1 MARPPCRSPVSSS
14 SRSGLLLDHIDRA
27 ARDLERTATGSTKK
41 LEEAGS
47 KFSKHLET
55 ANSFLANQLSSTAEA
70 IDERLEGISM
80 QFTGKLETAGSR
92 ISERLE
98 DVSGVVQK
106 SLDKFNV
113 DMERMLTSREDTLG
127 GLVESLGKRAQ
138 DVDAMMRN
146 YMALIEESLGSAE
159 RRSAEVGK
167 FVAENSAQI
176 AANLEKEIR
185 KLEASSDTQ
194 ISNAARVMREQHE
207 RAIGQ
212 MNQMMAETA
221 SGFQQTAQDMRVT
234 AQQVVKD
241 IEFARNELK
250 RAIFDLP
257 DETRANADAMRQ
269 VVADQIS
276 ALNAL
281 ADVVKRQSS
290 ALDLSGPGIYMPS
303 GRGDPARENRRRR
316 VRRSA
321 TQDLRRREETNGTER
336 RTSRKCRCA
345 AVSKMSRRP
354 SRAVRAMSRQA
365 LPMAASP
372 SRSAQLL
379 AQPDARGRDAPAQAQ
394 WRRPRSR
401 RGDRYRVAARSRE
414 AVHRGRG

>member
-1 MARPPCRSPVSSS
+1 VRDLGERFDVATD
-14 SRSGLLLDHIDRA
+14 LLDKITTDVSGRMEGASLSFAQTLESASTSIITNLGKASDAFSEGLGQTTLQMSGQFEQQSGILVEHIDRA
-27 ARDLERTATGSTKK
+27 ARDLELTSTASTRK

-80 QFTGKLETAGSR
+80 QLTGKLETAGSR
-92 ISERLE
+92 ITERLE
-98 DVSGVVQK
+98 DVSGVVQT

-113 DMERMLTSREDTLG
+113 DMERMLSSRENTLG
-127 GLVESLGKRAQ
+127 GLVEALGKRAQ
-138 DVDAMMRN
+138 DVDQMMRG
-146 YMALIEESLGSAE
+146 YMSMIEESLNSAE

-167 FVAENSAQI
+167 LISENTTQVAS
-176 AANLEKEIR
+176 NLEKEIR
-185 KLEASSDTQ
+185 RLEASSDTQ
-194 ISNAARVMREQHE
+194 VANAARVMRDQHE
-207 RAIGQ
+207 RAVGA

-257 DETRANADAMRQ
+257 DETRANADAMRR

-290 ALDLSGPGIYMPS
+290 SLDVSGPGIFMPS
-303 GRGDPARENRRRR
+303 GRGSNA
-316 VRRSA
+316 
-321 TQDLRRREETNGTER
+321 G
-336 RTSRKCRCA
+336 K
-345 AVSKMSRRP
+345 
-354 SRAVRAMSRQA
+354 
-365 LPMAASP
+365 
-372 SRSAQLL
+372 
-379 AQPDARGRDAPAQAQ
+379 
-394 WRRPRSR
+394 
-401 RGDRYRVAARSRE
+401 
-414 AVHRGRG
+414 

>member
-1 MARPPCRSPVSSS
+1 MTERLELTATDVAERLDRAGNSMFTRIDNTVRDLGERFDVATDLLDKITTDVSGRMEGASQS
-14 SRSGLLLDHIDRA
+14 FAQTLDSASTTILTNLGKASDAFSEGLGQTTLQISGQFEQQSGLLVDHIDRA
-27 ARDLERTATGSTKK
+27 ARDLERTASGSTKK
-41 LEEAGS
+41 LEEAGG
-47 KFSKHLET
+47 KFAKHLET
-55 ANSFLANQLSSTAEA
+55 ANSFLANQLSTTAGA

-80 QFTGKLETAGSR
+80 QLTGKLETAGSR

-106 SLDKFNV
+106 SLDKFNT
-113 DMERMLTSREDTLG
+113 DMEHMLTSREDTLG
-127 GLVESLGKRAQ
+127 GLVDTLGKRAH
-138 DVDAMMRN
+138 DVDTMMRN
-146 YMALIEESLGSAE
+146 YMGQIEESLSSAE

-167 FVAENSAQI
+167 FIAENTTQV

-207 RAIGQ
+207 RAIAA

-241 IEFARNELK
+241 IESARNELK

-257 DETRANADAMRQ
+257 DETRANADAMRK

-303 GRGDPARENRRRR
+303 ERGTG
-316 VRRSA
+316 S
-321 TQDLRRREETNGTER
+321 G
-336 RTSRKCRCA
+336 K
-345 AVSKMSRRP
+345 
-354 SRAVRAMSRQA
+354 
-365 LPMAASP
+365 
-372 SRSAQLL
+372 
-379 AQPDARGRDAPAQAQ
+379 
-394 WRRPRSR
+394 
-401 RGDRYRVAARSRE
+401 
-414 AVHRGRG
+414 